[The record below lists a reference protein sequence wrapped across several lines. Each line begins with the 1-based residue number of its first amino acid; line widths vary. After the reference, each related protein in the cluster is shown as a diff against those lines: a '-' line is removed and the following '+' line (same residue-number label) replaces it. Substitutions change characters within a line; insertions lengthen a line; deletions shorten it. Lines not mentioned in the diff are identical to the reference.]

1 VAPLEFQL
9 GRKELLQE
17 LLLAA
22 SIVETKTTTPI
33 LTNLLL
39 KAENGTIT
47 ITATNLDETI
57 ETSCPAQVAK
67 PGIVTAPA
75 RKLLSYIRL
84 LEGELVGLRGKE
96 NNWIQIRAGRSNT
109 KMVGMSAAS
118 FPKQIP
124 FPATIVAKLP
134 VPELQQLIARVMM
147 AVSSDSSRYTLNG
160 AQLELAANEMT
171 LVATDGHR
179 LSLANTKVPLVGF
192 VPNADGSAKKF
203 LVAKK
208 GLEALRDLLAATSE
222 PEVEFAEKDNLLF
235 FRCGP
240 LRVYSVR
247 KLTGSFPNYA
257 AVLPQANNKIVR
269 VGVKDFT
276 ETVLRVAQFAD
287 EKQNSIQL
295 HLDKNQLKVS
305 GASSELGES
314 VEILD
319 VTYAAEPVTVGLNAD
334 YLLDAL
340 KVIGKSE
347 VRLEVKD
354 SISAIQLR
362 PDGEDISTSLKYV
375 CMPMRR

>member
-134 VPELQQLIARVMM
+134 VPALQQLIARVMM
-147 AVSSDSSRYTLNG
+147 AVSSDSSRYILNG
-160 AQLELAANEMT
+160 AQLELTANEMT

-179 LSLANTKVPLVGF
+179 LSLANTKASIAGF
-192 VPNADGSAKKF
+192 VPNEDGSAKKF
-203 LVAKK
+203 LVSKK
-208 GLEALRDLLAATSE
+208 GLEALRDLLAASSE

-240 LRVYSVR
+240 LRTYSVR
-247 KLTGSFPNYA
+247 KLSGSFPNYA
-257 AVLPQANNKIVR
+257 AVLPQANNKVVR

-319 VTYAAEPVTVGLNAD
+319 VTYTAEPVTVGLNAD

-354 SISAIQLR
+354 SLSAIQLR
-362 PDGEDISTSLKYV
+362 PDGEDTSTSLKYV
-375 CMPMRR
+375 CMPMRC

>member
-1 VAPLEFQL
+1 
-9 GRKELLQE
+9 
-17 LLLAA
+17 
-22 SIVETKTTTPI
+22 
-33 LTNLLL
+33 
-39 KAENGTIT
+39 
-47 ITATNLDETI
+47 
-57 ETSCPAQVAK
+57 
-67 PGIVTAPA
+67 
-75 RKLLSYIRL
+75 LSF
-84 LEGELVGLRGKE
+84 
-96 NNWIQIRAGRSNT
+96 S
-109 KMVGMSAAS
+109 
-118 FPKQIP
+118 
-124 FPATIVAKLP
+124 
-134 VPELQQLIARVMM
+134 
-147 AVSSDSSRYTLNG
+147 
-160 AQLELAANEMT
+160 
-171 LVATDGHR
+171 
-179 LSLANTKVPLVGF
+179 
-192 VPNADGSAKKF
+192 
-203 LVAKK
+203 
-208 GLEALRDLLAATSE
+208 ATSE